1 MIEVHDSHIKLEERK
16 CGDYTLSGRSDL
28 RDQPPQ
34 AESEIKS
41 AKSPSRELELLC
53 VKKHCH
59 VHTGPQCQSPF
70 PFISVLRG
78 LWH

>member
-1 MIEVHDSHIKLEERK
+1 M
-16 CGDYTLSGRSDL
+16 GTTLSGRSDL

-41 AKSPSRELELLC
+41 AKSPSKELEVLC

-59 VHTGPQCQSPF
+59 VHTGPQCQSPY

-78 LWH
+78 LCH